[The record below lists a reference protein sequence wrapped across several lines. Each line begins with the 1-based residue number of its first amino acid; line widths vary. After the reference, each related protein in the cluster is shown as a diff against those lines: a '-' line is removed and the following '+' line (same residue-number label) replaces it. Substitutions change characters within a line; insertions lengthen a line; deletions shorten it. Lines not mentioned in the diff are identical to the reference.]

1 MILIII
7 GFVFVVDSSDIDR
20 LEEARN
26 ELHTVVNREENK
38 GIPFVVIANKQDLP
52 SKYTCYKLKNQI
64 LQCRNS
70 SKK

>member
-26 ELHTVVNREENK
+26 ELYTVVNREENK
-38 GIPFVVIANKQDLP
+38 DIPFVVIANKQDLP
-52 SKYTCYKLKNQI
+52 SKYTCF
-64 LQCRNS
+64 
-70 SKK
+70 SK